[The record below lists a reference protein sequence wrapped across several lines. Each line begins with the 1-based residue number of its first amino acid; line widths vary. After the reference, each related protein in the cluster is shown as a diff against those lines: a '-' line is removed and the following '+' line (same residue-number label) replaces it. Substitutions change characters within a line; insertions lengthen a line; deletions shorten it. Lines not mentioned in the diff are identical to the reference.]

1 MLRGRLAMNEKEKA
15 ICTLQNDI
23 AQKQEQIRFIEKLDE
38 TRPVTE
44 EQWTY
49 ICRTPLRT

>member
-23 AQKQEQIRFIEKLDE
+23 AQKQEQIRFILNYSRQYKRAQNL
-38 TRPVTE
+38 P
-44 EQWTY
+44 
-49 ICRTPLRT
+49 